1 MSGRHLRA
9 VPNDER
15 TQPITPDS
23 ARAVVVAL
31 GQRFTLE
38 LFDAL
43 AALVATHGDDGRPL
57 ADLRA
62 IRQNALQVIDYT
74 FDLIEDQAHRKRG
87 AL

>member
-1 MSGRHLRA
+1 VSGRHLRA
-9 VPNDER
+9 VPDDER
-15 TQPITPDS
+15 IQPITPDS
-23 ARAVVVAL
+23 AQAVVVAL

-43 AALVATHGDDGRPL
+43 AALVAAHADDGMPL

-74 FDLIEDQAHRKRG
+74 VDLIEDPAHRKRG
-87 AL
+87 A